1 MERHYSQTE
10 KEALAIVWA
19 CERFHVHLCG
29 IEFELYSDH
38 EPAPM
43 PGEVASVSV
52 EAAAAQ
58 PETESKHARSPVL
71 SKPLPEILR
80 KTVEKPKLLS

>member
-1 MERHYSQTE
+1 M
-10 KEALAIVWA
+10 WA

-71 SKPLPEILR
+71 
-80 KTVEKPKLLS
+80 